1 MFSLLRLYIV
11 EEAVLSC
18 NQHSC
23 LWLYAMILVLGD
35 YGNSLCNSQ
44 LHDHYLMQACF
55 AMFEPLCFLTFLMCS
70 AFLVFR
76 DLPVSPM

>member
-35 YGNSLCNSQ
+35 YGNSLCDSQ
-44 LHDHYLMQACF
+44 LHDHR
-55 AMFEPLCFLTFLMCS
+55 LTH
-70 AFLVFR
+70 
-76 DLPVSPM
+76 VSRCLNHYYVS